1 MSCSST
7 VGSLGRPAF
16 PARIAV
22 HPPAAVGCV
31 PDSDFGVAGHVTCG
45 RKIASATIAE
55 STDGVLLPWH
65 TTPHLHRSCRLHL
78 DNLPPF
84 TRIAY
89 PPPRHASTHFVRP
102 VLDLPASHRTGAQAC
117 RHSPVKPCVT
127 GHHRIEREGARRIF
141 LLRRPQ
147 ASAILAQTCRIARP
161 ASIAIL
167 AYERASEEPSC
178 ASSYT
183 VPSLAALSRFSAL
196 VPVDFTSTLRPSS
209 RCHRTL
215 HASV

>member
-1 MSCSST
+1 MLASVVCSLSKYQAARCSRKMSCSST

-65 TTPHLHRSCRLHL
+65 TTPHLRRSCRLHL
-78 DNLPPF
+78 NNLPPF

-89 PPPRHASTHFVRP
+89 PPPRHASTHFRP
-102 VLDLPASHRTGAQAC
+102 TCPRSAGFPSHGRPSLSSQSCQTLRNRASPNRTRRSTPNLPASPPTSIRDSCTNVSYRPSCLHR
-117 RHSPVKPCVT
+117 HPCV
-127 GHHRIEREGARRIF
+127 
-141 LLRRPQ
+141 
-147 ASAILAQTCRIARP
+147 
-161 ASIAIL
+161 
-167 AYERASEEPSC
+167 
-178 ASSYT
+178 
-183 VPSLAALSRFSAL
+183 
-196 VPVDFTSTLRPSS
+196 
-209 RCHRTL
+209 
-215 HASV
+215 